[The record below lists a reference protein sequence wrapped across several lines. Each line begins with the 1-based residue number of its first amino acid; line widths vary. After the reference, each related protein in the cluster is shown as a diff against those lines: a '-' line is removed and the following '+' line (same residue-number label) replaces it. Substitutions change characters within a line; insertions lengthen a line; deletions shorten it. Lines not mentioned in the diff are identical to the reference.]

1 MRILIVED
9 SLVLQKM
16 MNHLLQ
22 KEGYSDV
29 HLRTSAEEAEQFLH
43 SGSEN
48 PVDLILLDIFLE
60 GVDGI
65 AFCRKIKED
74 SHLRDIPVIMVTA
87 SSEPEVLKSAFEAG
101 AMDFIRKPFETIEFL
116 ARVRSALLLKKEM
129 DQRKMRESELLELKT
144 HLEEANR
151 RLEELSQQDGLTQI
165 ANRRR
170 FDEYFESEWK
180 RAKRYNYPLSLIMLD
195 IDFFKLYNDTYG
207 HVAGDECLKNVA
219 LLFRQCL
226 KRPED
231 LVARYGGEEFAAIL
245 PNTDRNGARVVS
257 QEIQTRLEEKKI
269 LHESSVI
276 SPYLTVSIGAVTWI
290 PESDKTPGRLVQMA
304 DQALYSAKKRGRN
317 TIVEHTQL

>member
-1 MRILIVED
+1 MI
-9 SLVLQKM
+9 K
-16 MNHLLQ
+16 HLLK

-29 HLRTSAEEAEQFLH
+29 HLLTSAEEADRLLRSDPDH
-43 SGSEN
+43 

-65 AFCRKIKED
+65 AFCRTIKED
-74 SHLRDIPVIMVTA
+74 PHLRDIPVIMVTA
-87 SSEPEVLKSAFEAG
+87 RSEPEVLKSAFEAG

-129 DQRKMRESELLELKT
+129 DQRKLRESELLELKT

-151 RLEELSQQDGLTQI
+151 RLEELSHQDGLTQI

-170 FDEYFESEWK
+170 FDGYLESEWK
-180 RAKRYNYPLSLIMLD
+180 RAKRTKSPLSLIMLD
-195 IDFFKLYNDTYG
+195 IDFFKLYNDAYG
-207 HVAGDECLKNVA
+207 HVAGDECLKSVA
-219 LLFRQCL
+219 LLFKQCL

-231 LVARYGGEEFAAIL
+231 LAARYGGEEFAAVL
-245 PNTDRNGARVVS
+245 PNTDRNGAMVVS

-276 SPYLTVSIGAVTWI
+276 APYLTVSIGAVTWV
-290 PESDKTPGRLVQMA
+290 PESEKAPSQLVQMA